1 MEDINA
7 ITVRRATAYDIDA
20 IAKVQI
26 TAWQTNFCNE
36 KLDTAIS
43 NTFSKVLKKRWACQ
57 FEQGYQVLV
66 AENDSREIVG
76 FVGFCMHTD
85 ATQIAEINA
94 FYLTSN
100 TLYQSV
106 GTLLCNMALE
116 EIKRNGY
123 QEAAIWVLEENN
135 QMKSFYEELG
145 FQPTPLRKTN
155 DLGEGHFSKEVEY
168 RISVN

>member
-1 MEDINA
+1 MEDNKA

-26 TAWQTNFCNE
+26 TAWQTNFCNQ
-36 KLDTAIS
+36 KLDAAIS
-43 NTFSKVLKKRWACQ
+43 NTFSSVLKKRWASQ

-66 AENDSREIVG
+66 AENDDNEIIG

-100 TLYQSV
+100 TLHHSI
-106 GTLLCNMALE
+106 GPLLCNMALD

-145 FQPTPLRKTN
+145 FQATPIHKTN
-155 DLGEGHFSKEVEY
+155 DLGEGHFSREIEY
-168 RISVN
+168 RINVN